1 MSSTPDDED
10 SPASALGPS
19 PAQKRRATIAECK
32 AGLYEPLSPTSSEAT
47 TVTTSVTNTEHEAA
61 QTPVDDLPPTAMGNG
76 LNRGRHKRGEL
87 PTPLSERIPLQE
99 RIRQLSQNSSSLH
112 LEIPR
117 LREERCCS
125 GPGSAS
131 SLDSSD
137 QDFRLSGLNG
147 DIGLS
152 KDLLCVPDSLQEVIF
167 RTSVR
172 FPNSVTSAFSQI
184 TNSTNLT
191 HLPTTSFAIL

>member
-47 TVTTSVTNTEHEAA
+47 TVTTSVTNTELEAAA
-61 QTPVDDLPPTAMGNG
+61 QTPVDDLSQTAMGNG
-76 LNRGRHKRGEL
+76 LTRGRHKRGEL
-87 PTPLSERIPLQE
+87 PTPLSESIPLQE
-99 RIRQLSQNSSSLH
+99 RIRQFSQNSSSLH

-125 GPGSAS
+125 GPDSAS

-167 RTSVR
+167 
-172 FPNSVTSAFSQI
+172 
-184 TNSTNLT
+184 
-191 HLPTTSFAIL
+191 